1 MGLIKNLYRGY
12 RWGPDFKQAQ
22 LLSFVIGE
30 QVLQL
35 NLPTTIYS
43 GIEQPH
49 QPIYAINDPDW
60 FSKHAKQD
68 RQHFYVHLV
77 SKIWHYGN
85 TIPLPIPG
93 IDNSVGKIN
102 FTGAIK
108 QLSTNGAFDTYD
120 LTHLGQLEAYIR
132 ESHFWAKP
140 EKGKGW
146 RGSNT
151 KLKQK
156 CIEEYPP
163 RGFAEPFDSLEAYIE
178 WMINVHGYPSINPEV
193 KDVGGKRFAFY
204 VEGQGKSQTDRV
216 YCLPIHKEYYLWLRF
231 RHDLET
237 ASEKV
242 RKAALV
248 AEERILSEM
257 SIGELLPEQRDVL
270 EG

>member
-1 MGLIKNLYRGY
+1 MGLIKNLYQGY

-43 GIEQPH
+43 GLDQPR

-60 FSKHAKQD
+60 FASHVTQHL
-68 RQHFYVHLV
+68 QHFYVHLIT
-77 SKIWHYGN
+77 KIWYYGN
-85 TIPLPIPG
+85 TIPLPIPS
-93 IDNSVGKIN
+93 IDNSVGKLS
-102 FTGAIK
+102 FKAAIK
-108 QLSTNGAFDTYD
+108 QLPANETFDAYD
-120 LTHLGQLEAYIR
+120 LTHLGQLEAHIR
-132 ESHFWAKP
+132 DSHFWAEP
-140 EKGKGW
+140 DEKNEDLQGYNAELQ
-146 RGSNT
+146 R
-151 KLKQK
+151 K
-156 CIEEYPP
+156 CIKRYP
-163 RGFAEPFDSLEAYIE
+163 RNKCQFESLEAHIE
-178 WMINVHGYPSINPEV
+178 DTINVHGYPSVNPEV
-193 KDVGGKRFAFY
+193 KEIAGRRFAFY
-204 VEGQGKSQTDRV
+204 VEGQGRSQIDRV

-237 ASEKV
+237 ASGKV
-242 RKAALV
+242 RQAALV